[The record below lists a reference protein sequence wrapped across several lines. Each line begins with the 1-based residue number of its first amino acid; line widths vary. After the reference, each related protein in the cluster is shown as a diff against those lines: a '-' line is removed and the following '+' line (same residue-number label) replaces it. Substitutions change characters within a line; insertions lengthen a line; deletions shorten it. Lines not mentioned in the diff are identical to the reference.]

1 MPVRFEVS
9 LVPEPSFT
17 AKVYRARQLVCGQY
31 GSWAAEMHM
40 LHLPVVEYF
49 QCADQ
54 DIDSVDG
61 ILETVA
67 RETRESTPR
76 FNLTHRGVTAW
87 PHRPGDIGLDFAGGG
102 ASAPLNVLHRSL
114 TDRLGQV
121 SGATLGHGA
130 AEKEFQ
136 PRIALMQHA
145 DLPEGVLADAA
156 EFAKAVVVD
165 LQVPVRTRAWRLL
178 LVRFQSQA
186 AEEDW
191 SNGSWAA
198 DLSWRTLSSHEL

>member
-1 MPVRFEVS
+1 MPVRFGIS

-40 LHLPVVEYF
+40 LHLPLVEYF
-49 QCADQ
+49 QCPEP
-54 DIDSVDG
+54 DIDAVDS
-61 ILETVA
+61 ILETVT
-67 RETRESTPR
+67 RETRQATPR
-76 FNLTHRGVTAW
+76 FNLTHRGVTTY
-87 PHRPGDIGLDFAGGG
+87 PHRPRDICLDFAGGG
-102 ASAPLNVLHRSL
+102 VSTPLNTLYRSL

-121 SGATLGHGA
+121 SGVTLGPGA
-130 AEKEFQ
+130 AEGEFQ
-136 PRIALMQHA
+136 PCIALMQHA
-145 DLPEGVLADAA
+145 DFPAGVLDDAA

-165 LQVPVRTRAWRLL
+165 LQVPSRTRAWRLL

-186 AEEDW
+186 AGDDW
-191 SNGSWAA
+191 SDGSWAA

>member
-1 MPVRFEVS
+1 MTVRFGIS

-31 GSWAAEMHM
+31 SSWAAEMHM
-40 LHLPVVEYF
+40 LHLPLVEYF
-49 QCADQ
+49 QCADL

-61 ILETVA
+61 ILETLT
-67 RETRESTPR
+67 RETREATPR
-76 FNLTHRGVTAW
+76 FNLTHQGVTTW
-87 PHRPGDIGLDFAGGG
+87 PDRPGDIGLNFSGGG
-102 ASAPLNVLHRSL
+102 ASAPLNTLRRSL
-114 TDRLGQV
+114 TDRLEQV
-121 SGATLGHGA
+121 SGVTLGHGA

-165 LQVPVRTRAWRLL
+165 LRVPVRTRAWRLL

-186 AEEDW
+186 AGEDW
-191 SNGSWAA
+191 SDGSWAA

>member
-1 MPVRFEVS
+1 MPVRFGIS

-31 GSWAAEMHM
+31 GCWAAEMHM
-40 LHLPVVEYF
+40 LHLPLVEYF
-49 QCADQ
+49 QCPESEIATV
-54 DIDSVDG
+54 DS
-61 ILETVA
+61 ILDTVA
-67 RETRESTPR
+67 RETREATPR
-76 FNLTHRGVTAW
+76 FNLNHRGVTTW
-87 PHRPGDIGLDFAGGG
+87 PDRPSDICLDFSGGG
-102 ASAPLNVLHRSL
+102 VSAPLNVLQRSL

-186 AEEDW
+186 AGEDW
-191 SNGSWAA
+191 SDGSWAA